1 MTHHPPAKL
10 TASQRR
16 RRMLLRRSLGA
27 GIATLIV
34 VAGIV
39 LDRSGVLPDRS
50 HPDRPGSTPKLTDAE
65 RQSRIAEDLERYD
78 GKRFHV
84 TYVVDGDTLD
94 IDCKDGLD
102 DTTRIR
108 LWGVD
113 TPETVKEGT
122 PVQHFGPEASELS
135 KKYAQGKTVK
145 LKLVDTET
153 RDQHGRLLA
162 YVMLPDGRMLNRV
175 LIETGHG
182 YADPRF
188 PHPRKREF
196 QGLMDTARKTRVGL
210 WESVTFTQLPYYL
223 RRD

>member
-1 MTHHPPAKL
+1 MTPHPPAKL
-10 TASQRR
+10 TASERR
-16 RRMLLRRSLGA
+16 RRMLLRRALGPGIAVLIVLA
-27 GIATLIV
+27 GIL
-34 VAGIV
+34 
-39 LDRSGVLPDRS
+39 LDRSGMLPTRSRPDRS
-50 HPDRPGSTPKLTDAE
+50 DAQARLTDAQ
-65 RQSRIAEDLERYD
+65 RQERIAEDLERYD
-78 GKRFHV
+78 GKRFYV

-122 PVQHFGPEASELS
+122 PVQHFGPEASEFA

-145 LKLVDTET
+145 LALVDTET
-153 RDQHGRLLA
+153 RDRHGRLLA
-162 YVMLPDGRMLNRV
+162 YVTLPDGRMLNRV

-188 PHPRKREF
+188 PHPRQREF
-196 QGLMDTARKTRVGL
+196 QGLMETAHNARVGL
-210 WESVTFTQLPYYL
+210 WKSVTFADLPYYL